1 MTEEQLKRGKELTNE
16 IREHKELLTEV
27 QASISLMMAWENNG
41 YTPTFE
47 LPKEWHEKVKAG
59 YAKELQDH
67 IDELQKQFD
76 EL

>member
-1 MTEEQLKRGKELTNE
+1 MTEEQLKRAKELTNE
-16 IREHKELLTEV
+16 IRENKERLTEV
-27 QASISLMMAWENNG
+27 QASFALMMAWENNG

-59 YAKELQDH
+59 YAKELQGH